1 MSLLALM
8 LALAVPAAADDP
20 PSPADSA
27 AQAKPEARAEP
38 GASPDSTAPPDPAGQ
53 PPRTS
58 PPARQS
64 KSGYEDAGEIEG
76 AKGVGGQLVAD
87 DAVKEAL
94 IDFGFFGKRFY
105 NLKRKLKDK
114 HGIELNGD
122 YNFLNQFA
130 SESETDRQAA
140 SGSVRFYGRWFP
152 TRSTERGAGKAV
164 FRFENRHR
172 IGEGITPRDLGFDA
186 GSALSTASFKSFG
199 WGVTSLYWEQAF
211 FHRRLGFVVGQMDP
225 GDFEDLHPLL
235 NAWTAFMNDAS
246 FNNPTTAL
254 PQQGLGIAGR
264 VFLTD
269 HLYLAGGLHDAN
281 GVPSRIDFD
290 SFFNVREYFTWAE
303 AGWAP
308 DRQAE
313 ATGDS
318 IHVTV
323 WHSDPRAEAEVDEG
337 WGVTFSAAY
346 EFGRRW
352 TPFVRAGY
360 SNGGGGALLSGLLS
374 GGLGVR
380 LRDDLLGAA
389 VSWGRPPEG
398 QGPDQVTVEAFYRL
412 LLTPNIQITP
422 GIHWTSQPSVSNTLW
437 IGSVLRV
444 RIVL

>member
-1 MSLLALM
+1 M
-8 LALAVPAAADDP
+8 LAVSLGLSLTLVVSASADHPETQADPAAHGPAAA
-20 PSPADSA
+20 PAATTTQSA
-27 AQAKPEARAEP
+27 PT
-38 GASPDSTAPPDPAGQ
+38 TAP
-53 PPRTS
+53 
-58 PPARQS
+58 ARKS
-64 KSGYEDAGEIEG
+64 KSGYDDTGTIEG
-76 AKGVGGQLVAD
+76 PEGVGNQLVDD
-87 DAVKEAL
+87 DAVKKPL
-94 IDFGFFGKRFY
+94 IHWGFLREGFY
-105 NLKRKLKDK
+105 KEKRKLKDK
-114 HGIELNGD
+114 YGIELNSD

-130 SESETDRQAA
+130 SQSETDRQAS
-140 SGSVRFYGRWFP
+140 SGALRFYGRWFP
-152 TRSTERGAGKAV
+152 TRSTERGAGKVV

-211 FHRRLGFVVGQMDP
+211 FNRRLGFVAGQMDP

-264 VFLTD
+264 LFLTD
-269 HLYLAGGLHDAN
+269 HLYLAGGVHDAN

-308 DRQAE
+308 NRQAE
-313 ATGDS
+313 AGGDS
-318 IHVTV
+318 IHVTA

-337 WGVTFSAAY
+337 WGVTFSAAH

-360 SNGGGGALLSGLLS
+360 SNGGGGALLRGLLS

-380 LRDDLLGAA
+380 LRDDLMGAA

-422 GIHWTSQPSVSNTLW
+422 GVHWTSQPSVSNTLW